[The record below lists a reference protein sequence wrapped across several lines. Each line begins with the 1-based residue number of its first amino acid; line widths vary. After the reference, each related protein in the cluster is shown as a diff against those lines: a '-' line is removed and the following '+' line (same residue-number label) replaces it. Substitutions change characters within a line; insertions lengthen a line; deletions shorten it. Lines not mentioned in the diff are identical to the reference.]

1 MDHTH
6 TPAIGPRT
14 KRTASPRTETR
25 TTRPDWARPEDAAR
39 LFSLSRSLVYELI
52 SDGTVRSASLRRKGA
67 VRGVRLVSV
76 PALEAYISAAA
87 DATARRISA
96 NSSKGAAA

>member
-1 MDHTH
+1 MDQTH

-14 KRTASPRTETR
+14 KRTASPRTETLS
-25 TTRPDWARPEDAAR
+25 TRPDWARPEDAAT

-67 VRGVRLVSV
+67 ARGVRLVSV

-87 DATARRISA
+87 DATARRIA
-96 NSSKGAAA
+96 AKSSKEAAS